1 MPGLSFYEKQ
11 HIQKILAQNN
21 TVAGI
26 FNSFITSIAPRL
38 QQWSE
43 RSSTSV
49 WLRNQGVEGAI
60 DRELEKLHSLL
71 LSNITEFQI
80 DAWNR
85 SGRKHEDFITEYI
98 KGMAISEAKKSGLF
112 AVNSNALDQY
122 KKGLDSRGNVLSSRV
137 WQLADQTKLQLEY
150 YLQTGLSVG
159 RSASQISSDVRQ
171 ILDQPDKR
179 FRRIKNEEG
188 KLILSRPMKDYH
200 PGQGVYRSAKMNAL
214 RLTSTST
221 NIAYRSADYERWSQQ
236 DFVLGIEIQR
246 SGNNKGPCRI
256 CDPMVG
262 EYPKTFKFT
271 GFHPFCICFATPKV
285 LSPDRMADYL
295 LTDKVS
301 SYGLVRSIPTSAKEF
316 IRNNKESVKTSYWYQ
331 DNFADGKNANLLT
344 IRKPKQAKEKIVEQK
359 VTKEEKPRE
368 LTLNEKLV
376 STENEIR
383 KNAKFETAVAFDAEG
398 NVVIDKRGAATS
410 VGFTREECALM
421 KDCVLTHNH
430 PLGWM
435 AKEGTLGRIGNSFSK
450 EDVFLAIS
458 KNVAEIRAVTPTY
471 TFVMKR
477 PENGWPIAI
486 HDAEREYQRLN
497 REIKKEM
504 DTAVSKTKTY
514 REEDITCQR
523 ASALHYHLIWKRFAK
538 ANGIDYSK
546 AKTI

>member
-1 MPGLSFYEKQ
+1 M
-11 HIQKILAQNN
+11 QKILAQNS

-38 QQWSE
+38 QQWDD

-60 DRELEKLHSLL
+60 DKELEKLHSLL

-85 SGRKHEDFITEYI
+85 SSRKNEDFITEYI
-98 KGMAISEAKKSGLF
+98 KGMAITEAKKSGLF
-112 AVNSNALDQY
+112 AINSNALEQY
-122 KKGLDSRGNVLSSRV
+122 RKGLDSRGNALSPRV
-137 WQLADQTKLQLEY
+137 WNLADQTKLQLEY

-159 RSASQISSDVRQ
+159 RSAAQISSDVRQ
-171 ILDQPDKR
+171 ILNQPDKR
-179 FRRIKNEEG
+179 FRRIKNEDG
-188 KLILSRPMKDYH
+188 KLVLSQPMKDYH

-214 RLTSTST
+214 RLTSTNT
-221 NIAYRSADYERWSQQ
+221 NIAYRSADHERWSKQ

-246 SGNNKGPCRI
+246 SGSNKGPCRI

-262 EYPKTFKFT
+262 EYPKSFKFT

-316 IRNNKESVKTSYWYQ
+316 IRDNKESVKTSYWYQ

-344 IRKPKQAKEKIVEQK
+344 IRKTKQSKEKVVEQK

-368 LTLNEKLV
+368 LTLNEKLI

-410 VGFTREECALM
+410 VVFTREECALM
-421 KDCVLTHNH
+421 KDCILTHNH
-430 PLGWM
+430 PRGWR

-450 EDVFLAIS
+450 EDVLLAIY
-458 KNVAEIRAVTPTY
+458 NDIAEVRAVTPAY
-471 TFVMKR
+471 TFSMKR
-477 PENGWPIAI
+477 PAEGWGVTVDAMTKEFRAI
-486 HDAEREYQRLN
+486 EREIMNKMQS
-497 REIKKEM
+497 
-504 DTAVSKTKTY
+504 AVDKAKTY
-514 REEDITCQR
+514 QEENRTIER
-523 ASALHYHLIWKRFAK
+523 ASALHFHLIWKQFTK
-538 ANGIDYSK
+538 KHGIEYTK